1 MARSGAGYDARDDA
15 FTRSSGMALPLPTRV
30 HAWLTLPLLAA
41 GAAIQQP
48 DRRVEPEAMPVRYS
62 EGMVHGFLRL
72 ETASGTLLAHG
83 DLLQVPK
90 DRGIESRMVFHFA
103 DSSVFD
109 ERVTFTQH
117 GVFAMQEYHLVQKGP
132 AFERDLEVTLSRTGQ
147 YKVSTRSH
155 KDGEVDEHSGV
166 LTLPPDVYNGMVIT
180 IAKNLAPGD
189 TQTVHIVAFTPKPR
203 LIGLELAPAG
213 TTRVMLG
220 RHAETAVHYKLK
232 PKLGTVTK
240 LLASILGKD
249 PPDSDAWIVTDGVPA
264 FVRFQGPMYSGPVW
278 RLSLASPT
286 WPQ

>member
-1 MARSGAGYDARDDA
+1 MTMCCAA
-15 FTRSSGMALPLPTRV
+15 T
-30 HAWLTLPLLAA
+30 LLAA
-41 GAAIQQP
+41 PAGGARQRE
-48 DRRVEPEAMPVRYS
+48 RRVAPAPIPVRYS
-62 EGMVHGFLRL
+62 EGTVHGFLEL
-72 ETASGTLLAHG
+72 QTIGGVLLAHG
-83 DLLQVPK
+83 DLLQVPRDK
-90 DRGIESRMVFHFA
+90 GIESRMVFHFA
-103 DSSVFD
+103 DSSVF
-109 ERVTFTQH
+109 EESVTFTQH

-147 YKVSTRSH
+147 YQVTTKSH
-155 KDGEVDEHSGV
+155 KDGKVDRDSGA

-180 IAKNLAPGD
+180 IAKNIAPGD

-203 LIGLELAPAG
+203 LIGLQLAPVG
-213 TTRVMLG
+213 STRVMLG
-220 RHAETAVHYKLK
+220 RHPETAVHYKLK